1 MNPHQSTHT
10 QTALTHKHTHAHSSI
25 YPSTCH
31 HLPFDNLTSLEYG
44 PLYKS
49 IGKVSAAA
57 AAITTATLINMFK
70 MRIRRLLVNAIKRRK
85 KPCVYAVQA
94 YGFLSNM
101 IHCRSGIEWNK
112 RDDFCY
118 CVSLFFWDMLLLI
131 SCQYSH
137 IYRFIDIFDQ
147 TISSFFDDI
156 HHFFSST

>member
-10 QTALTHKHTHAHSSI
+10 QTALIHTHAHSSI
-25 YPSTCH
+25 HPSTCH

-85 KPCVYAVQA
+85 KPYVYAVQA

-147 TISSFFDDI
+147 TISSFFS
-156 HHFFSST
+156 FE